1 MPGPVNVTNKTPA
14 VTVYNTKDKQID
26 LSDKDSKALAE
37 KVLRIT
43 QGIETSNGQQ
53 AQDLSASFIKIQAE
67 YDTIDDRAE
76 LGIPRNR
83 DFQVLLSDSMGKQA
97 VILKDKQEQGE
108 YTLGIDA
115 KGEGTVSEKKGCSIS

>member
-1 MPGPVNVTNKTPA
+1 MPGPVNLSNTTQA
-14 VTVYNTKDKQID
+14 ASVYHSKDKQID
-26 LSDKDSKALAE
+26 LSDKESKALAE

-43 QGIETSNGQQ
+43 QGIETPKGQQ

-76 LGIPRNR
+76 LGITR
-83 DFQVLLSDSMGKQA
+83 DRGFEVLLSDSKGKQA
-97 VILKDKQEQGE
+97 VILKDKQEKGE

-115 KGEGTVSEKKGCSIS
+115 RGEGTVSEKKGCSIS